1 MGNRGS
7 ALVGAL
13 VFVSVLGFLW
23 VSDFAV
29 RLTDRIQTERTQAM
43 EDRHAEAAALEW
55 EALETE
61 LASILPED
69 SPAVIEYWV
78 VDGLSERRV
87 RLKATWTGS
96 QWQLSERHAVWRA
109 MPVSH

>member
-1 MGNRGS
+1 MDKRGS

-23 VSDFAV
+23 VSDFGL
-29 RLTDRIQTERTQAM
+29 RLTDRIQTERALAR
-43 EDRHAEAAALEW
+43 EDRHLEAADLEW
-55 EALETE
+55 QAVAEE
-61 LASILPED
+61 LARLTPEQ
-69 SPAVIEYWV
+69 SPSVVEYWV

-96 QWQLSERHAVWRA
+96 EWQLSERHAVWRA
-109 MPVSH
+109 QPVSP